1 MGCESTGGK
10 KILSCEG
17 DFRKCDNAE
26 CGFGRHLLMLSGLS
40 SKSCSQCD
48 YAVFNIYVQRVK
60 SILWAQVG
68 RHGDGVKKF
77 EGDWGFLE
85 ELFYM

>member
-1 MGCESTGGK
+1 MLCKWGVKAQGENV
-10 KILSCEG
+10 LSCEG

-48 YAVFNIYVQRVK
+48 YAVFNIYV
-60 SILWAQVG
+60 
-68 RHGDGVKKF
+68 
-77 EGDWGFLE
+77 
-85 ELFYM
+85 